1 MRASRTGRAVAGL
14 FAQLFLAVTE
24 SLAAEN
30 ASRLASMQSAERNI
44 EERVDELSQAVRHR
58 RQQEITEELLDIV
71 SGFEA
76 LASDRRG
83 AG

>member
-14 FAQLFLAVTE
+14 SAQLFLAVTE

-30 ASRLASMQSAERNI
+30 ASRLASMQSAERNF
-44 EERVDELSQAVRHR
+44 EERVEELSQAVRHR

-76 LASDRRG
+76 LVSDRRG

>member
-14 FAQLFLAVTE
+14 SAQLFLAVTE

-76 LASDRRG
+76 VVSDRRG